1 MDKLPQR
8 LGRQDWILAGFR
20 ALVAGGATALRV
32 EPVAR
37 AIGASKGSFYWHFTG
52 PEDWRD
58 AMLEHWRQ
66 AALRDVV
73 ATLGREP
80 DGRTRLRALIRIAST
95 MGREPDHG
103 GVMAEPALRA
113 WAQAEPVVAQTVSE
127 VDEARQEFLALCL
140 AEARLPRD
148 QADRAARLIY
158 AAHIGQQALGPTPDQ
173 DIADLDSLIDS
184 LLPK

>member
-1 MDKLPQR
+1 MDKKSQR

-80 DGRTRLRALIRIAST
+80 DGRARLRLLIRIAST
-95 MGREPDHG
+95 IGREADHG
-103 GVMAEPALRA
+103 GVLAEPALRA
-113 WAQAEPVVAQTVSE
+113 WAQTEPAVAAAVRR
-127 VDEARQEFLALCL
+127 VDEARLEFLSISLE
-140 AEARLPRD
+140 EARLPRS
-148 QADRAARLIY
+148 QADTAARLIY
-158 AAHIGQQALGPTPDQ
+158 AAHIGQQALAHDPEQ
-173 DIADLDSLIDS
+173 DIADLERLIDR
-184 LLPK
+184 LLSK